1 MESMEVIQIVVILLI
16 VVVKFGVIIGT
27 VLYVKHRN
35 ERKKQEFLDMEARRR
50 MTQTVPVKEEE

>member
-1 MESMEVIQIVVILLI
+1 MAVAEMVIILVI

-50 MTQTVPVKEEE
+50 MTQTVPVADEKEE

>member
-1 MESMEVIQIVVILLI
+1 MVIILVI